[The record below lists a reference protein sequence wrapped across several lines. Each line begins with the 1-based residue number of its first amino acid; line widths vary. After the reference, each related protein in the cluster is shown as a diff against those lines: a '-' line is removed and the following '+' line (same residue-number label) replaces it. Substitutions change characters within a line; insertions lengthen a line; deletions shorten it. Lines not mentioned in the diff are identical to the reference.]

1 MLFFKNSTVF
11 DNREGSIIYLELYKP
26 IYKTGNLVAGLFI
39 NEPSTQVNGT
49 KPCGGHPSYTTHAF
63 WREKSSIQNIQLFF

>member
-1 MLFFKNSTVF
+1 MSSAMLFFKNSTVF
-11 DNREGSIIYLELYKP
+11 DNRERPIIYLELYKP

-49 KPCGGHPSYTTHAF
+49 KPCGGQPF
-63 WREKSSIQNIQLFF
+63 WKEDK